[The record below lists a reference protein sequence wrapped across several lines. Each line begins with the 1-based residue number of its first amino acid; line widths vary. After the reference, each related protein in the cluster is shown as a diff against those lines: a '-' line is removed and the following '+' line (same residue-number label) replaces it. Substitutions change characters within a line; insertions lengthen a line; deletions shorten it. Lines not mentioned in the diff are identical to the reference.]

1 MSSGWEERRE
11 EGVRGRGDSAIE
23 LILITSVPAFAA
35 QFWKVGG
42 LSEVSGGAF
51 LRSWPRMQVAEGFT
65 QQTDDARSIW
75 EPQSGLQACWSVAQP
90 RSQVSL
96 VQTPPLM
103 HGELCPSLSQV
114 PCGLLIGCEMR
125 DFRCHSSV

>member
-11 EGVRGRGDSAIE
+11 EGVPGRGDSAID

-65 QQTDDARSIW
+65 QQTDDIRRSWAQRSIW
-75 EPQSGLQACWSVAQP
+75 EPQSGLQACWSMAQP

-96 VQTPPLM
+96 DPP
-103 HGELCPSLSQV
+103 PS
-114 PCGLLIGCEMR
+114 
-125 DFRCHSSV
+125 